1 MPIFKIYGKKQK
13 YYMKPYEEFVGGEKV
28 PSYDEKHYKEG
39 IRREKKGDIYVYYYN
54 KDNKEVKDNDEL
66 KRIKDL
72 RIPTTWDYVWI
83 NCDHDYRIQVIGID
97 PHNKKQY
104 IYTKKHKEEHSDKK
118 YKVLEKVINLM
129 DKIHSV
135 LNKHQSL
142 PKYDRNRVLSTM
154 LVIILKTGIRAGKE
168 FYAKKNN
175 TYGLCS
181 LRTKHISF
189 RDDKKQIILKF
200 VGKKNIEHKHKV
212 ALTDSQYQEM
222 KDLMKLEFKDK
233 IFKCK
238 ENDEIKKID
247 EFDLNDYIHEYID
260 PKITIKDFRTYLVN
274 LVYIQCLIKF
284 TNQENKTIKEN
295 GTGKMPVKN
304 ISNLAVKDTAQFI
317 QHQPNI
323 CKSAY
328 IYPLVTEF
336 YINDYSY
343 FIKNK
348 DKETKDILI
357 DIIKSRHKK

>member
-1 MPIFKIYGKKQK
+1 
-13 YYMKPYEEFVGGEKV
+13 
-28 PSYDEKHYKEG
+28 
-39 IRREKKGDIYVYYYN
+39 
-54 KDNKEVKDNDEL
+54 
-66 KRIKDL
+66 
-72 RIPTTWDYVWI
+72 
-83 NCDHDYRIQVIGID
+83 
-97 PHNKKQY
+97 
-104 IYTKKHKEEHSDKK
+104 
-118 YKVLEKVINLM
+118 
-129 DKIHSV
+129 
-135 LNKHQSL
+135 
-142 PKYDRNRVLSTM
+142 
-154 LVIILKTGIRAGKE
+154 
-168 FYAKKNN
+168 
-175 TYGLCS
+175 
-181 LRTKHISF
+181 
-189 RDDKKQIILKF
+189 
-200 VGKKNIEHKHKV
+200 
-212 ALTDSQYQEM
+212 
-222 KDLMKLEFKDK
+222 MKLEFKDK